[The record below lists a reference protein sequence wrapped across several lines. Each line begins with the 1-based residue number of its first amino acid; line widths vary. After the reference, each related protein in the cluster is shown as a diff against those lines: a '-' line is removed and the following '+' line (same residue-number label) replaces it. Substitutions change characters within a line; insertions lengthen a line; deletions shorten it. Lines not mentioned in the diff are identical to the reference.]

1 MDSEPDAGSHH
12 PPGSRLLTSFVGGL
26 DLCNGRYDDE
36 AHSLFRSLTTL
47 HSEDMHQPCIP
58 GAEIKFGGEL
68 LVRRGLHVIR
78 TMHNSHGGCTLC
90 SSRPCS
96 KSWHCCLHAKRCRW
110 PFNCR
115 CQSIA

>member
-1 MDSEPDAGSHH
+1 MPVLLVQILVDSEPDAGSHH

-68 LVRRGLHVIR
+68 PTRL
-78 TMHNSHGGCTLC
+78 
-90 SSRPCS
+90 
-96 KSWHCCLHAKRCRW
+96 
-110 PFNCR
+110 
-115 CQSIA
+115 